1 MSKFARMSIKQ
12 LIGIAHAAKSKRF
25 DGDDERKDFL
35 ESRYGKNSLKALTKS
50 QLIEFINYC
59 NGVIREVRMI
69 EEYRFGMG
77 ASTGQINLIN
87 NMQKALGWSDEEL
100 SDYIFRQVHKKTNAN
115 LMLIT
120 QRQATSIIVGMNKIY
135 EKANGVLY
143 TQKDK

>member
-1 MSKFARMSIKQ
+1 MKLARMKISQ

-25 DGDDERKDFL
+25 NSDDERKDFL
-35 ESRYGKNSLKALTKS
+35 QSRYEKTSLKDLTKS

-69 EEYRFGMG
+69 EEYKNGLG
-77 ASTGQINLIN
+77 PSTGQIKLIN
-87 NMQKALGWSDEEL
+87 NLQKALNWSDEDL
-100 SDYIFRQVHKKTNAN
+100 SDYIYKQIHKKTNAN

-120 QRQATSIIVGMNKIY
+120 QKQAISIIVGMNRTY
-135 EKANGVLY
+135 EYAHGVLY